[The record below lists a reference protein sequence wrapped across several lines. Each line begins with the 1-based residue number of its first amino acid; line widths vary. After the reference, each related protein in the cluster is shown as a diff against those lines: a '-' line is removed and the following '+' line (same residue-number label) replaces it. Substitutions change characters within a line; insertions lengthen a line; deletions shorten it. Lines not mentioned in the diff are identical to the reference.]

1 MEVVPVTTDTE
12 APFEQANPMAAEA
25 AADDHVPAPAPAAAA
40 ADDATTRQPTRS
52 SLYRYADPLDPAA
65 ALTDR
70 GVYLSEDA
78 LRQSMLVADHDDAL
92 SDCDFESAHG
102 GDEEDAH
109 EARAASARK
118 LTRNDSHRSE
128 EAEKDKQPV
137 SWSSYLFGT
146 W

>member
-1 MEVVPVTTDTE
+1 VIAYLEISVAFSIAVSFMFLSFVALRRMQKAEE
-12 APFEQANPMAAEA
+12 LFEGSAFNRGGEG
-25 AADDHVPAPAPAAAA
+25 
-40 ADDATTRQPTRS
+40 
-52 SLYRYADPLDPAA
+52 LYADPLDPAA